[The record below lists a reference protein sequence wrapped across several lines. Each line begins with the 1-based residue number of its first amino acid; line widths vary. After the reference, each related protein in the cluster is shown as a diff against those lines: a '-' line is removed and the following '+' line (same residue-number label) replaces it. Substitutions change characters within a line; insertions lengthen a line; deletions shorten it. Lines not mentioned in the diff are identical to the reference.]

1 MDFAGQHARHA
12 DSAAF
17 PGVGRRGGALARH
30 RIGTGIILAM
40 NDNEQNLA
48 QRIKDLE
55 GAARKVRLE
64 AMQIAA
70 TLLTKENA
78 LLAGPRANHPDHKGD
93 LATLRARYAGLVKTA
108 EDTQAMI
115 DKLQAEEHDTKY
127 HR

>member
-1 MDFAGQHARHA
+1 MTD
-12 DSAAF
+12 
-17 PGVGRRGGALARH
+17 
-30 RIGTGIILAM
+30 
-40 NDNEQNLA
+40 NDQTLA

-64 AMQIAA
+64 AMQVAA

-78 LLAGPRANHPDHKGD
+78 LLAGTRANHPDHKGD
-93 LATLRARYAGLVKTA
+93 LAVLRARYEGLVRTA